1 MKARLYIAL
10 LSCIIAISSCKEDEY
25 VYPSVFTEFVDIKTD
40 ASGKLAYINIDDGS
54 TFQIKDRS
62 GIEGFTPDSTYRSL
76 SIYEILDES
85 NGANLVRLYSCQFVI
100 SVVPTTEDKF
110 TKGIKTDPLDIDR
123 IWRSGNYINM
133 VLDIMAK
140 DKSHTLNFVD
150 NGMTEN
156 SDGSKTLNI
165 TIYHD
170 QRNDY
175 EAFTKKAYVS
185 IPLWPYKDIMK
196 EGDKV
201 TININTYKEGN
212 TTREFY
218 Y

>member
-110 TKGIKTDPLDIDR
+110 TKGIKTDPLDIQSV
-123 IWRSGNYINM
+123 WKSGNYIN
-133 VLDIMAK
+133 LILLPMAK
-140 DKSHTLNFVD
+140 EKSHIFHFIDEGISN
-150 NGMTEN
+150 NG
-156 SDGSKTLNI
+156 DGSRTLHL
-165 TIYHD
+165 TLYHN
-170 QRNDY
+170 QNGDY
-175 EAFTKKAYVS
+175 EAFTRKSYLS
-185 IPLWPYKDIMK
+185 IPLWAY
-196 EGDKV
+196 EGQLTQGDKV
-201 TININTYKEGN
+201 MLRINTYEKGFVSY
-212 TTREFY
+212 EFTY
-218 Y
+218 